1 MLLNMG
7 PNTHSI
13 PVTMFKDNRE
23 RVMSE
28 LKKHNDVR
36 DNAYVLVQ
44 GGDNINLY
52 NTDVEYVFRQVSF
65 CLFELTGKT
74 LLVISSGQVMFNEFS
89 FVSFA
94 ADICLLIGR

>member
-7 PNTHSI
+7 PNTHSV

-23 RVMSE
+23 RVVSE
-28 LKKHNDVR
+28 LKKRNDVS
-36 DNAYVLVQ
+36 DSAYVLLQ

-65 CLFELTGKT
+65 F
-74 LLVISSGQVMFNEFS
+74 FS
-89 FVSFA
+89 FISN
-94 ADICLLIGR
+94 DRRS